1 MATFLYKNLKTGLV
15 HYSETKNS
23 GSRRFGIKIA
33 TVLIIQCFNSKI
45 KNFRDSSE
53 MEKSFVREPVL
64 TNAFMGVALKDQ
76 SLNASVT
83 SDGQASFVY
92 F

>member
-1 MATFLYKNLKTGLV
+1 MG
-15 HYSETKNS
+15 
-23 GSRRFGIKIA
+23 
-33 TVLIIQCFNSKI
+33 
-45 KNFRDSSE
+45 
-53 MEKSFVREPVL
+53 KSFVREPVL